1 MSSLFPLL
9 EKFYCDK
16 NAEVRAVL
24 EAHPEAAREKD
35 KSDYLPLDHLVQ
47 EYDPDEPTTG
57 PLLGALIEAAG
68 GIDAELDSEKQTS
81 RTILRGATREA
92 YRLIAETFGAF
103 LGRLKL
109 VDEKKHGSGTCL
121 VIFALDL
128 KTGRPVALKL
138 MEDRAQWVRE
148 QDMRKLDGGELLD
161 SQHVVQILDAEE
173 LEADA
178 GSMDPRLKGAT
189 EYRFLL
195 VMPQARRDL
204 SDALS
209 HDQLAGRD
217 KATVVQIAHQVAR
230 HLKYLNE
237 GCGRVHGDLKPRN
250 LVQMLV
256 ETASGQA
263 EVAWVLI
270 DLDASCDIGAPAGQK
285 VTSECGPNSRQALRH
300 RAECSLTAGA
310 LSAQAVHSFRRR
322 WRGSSWRTRRARSA
336 RLACDSWW
344 RRRRPSERR
353 PRRPKTWTRLHP

>member
-1 MSSLFPLL
+1 LHKALANEASGEVSL
-9 EKFYCDK
+9 
-16 NAEVRAVL
+16 AVL

-35 KSDYLPLDHLVQ
+35 GDGYLPLDWLVQ
-47 EYDPDEPTTG
+47 KSDPEEPATR
-57 PLLGALIEAAG
+57 PLLDALIEGAG
-68 GIDAELDSEKQTS
+68 GIDAELDSDKRTS
-81 RTILRGATREA
+81 RTILRGAHREA
-92 YRLIAETFGAF
+92 YRNIAETFGAF

-109 VDEKKHGSGTCL
+109 VDDKKHGSGTCL

-148 QDMRKLDGGELLD
+148 QDMRKLDGGKLLD
-161 SQHVVQILDAEE
+161 SQHVVQILDAAE

-263 EVAWVLI
+263 EVVWVLI
-270 DLDASCDIGAPAGQK
+270 DLDASCAIGTPAGQK
-285 VTSECGPNSRQALRH
+285 ITSECGPRCCQTLH
-300 RAECSLTAGA
+300 HCAEYTL
-310 LSAQAVHSFRRR
+310 
-322 WRGSSWRTRRARSA
+322 
-336 RLACDSWW
+336 
-344 RRRRPSERR
+344 
-353 PRRPKTWTRLHP
+353 

>member
-1 MSSLFPLL
+1 MRANEFKHTHTLAHSLG
-9 EKFYCDK
+9 
-16 NAEVRAVL
+16 
-24 EAHPEAAREKD
+24 EKD
-35 KSDYLPLDHLVQ
+35 RQGKLPLDCFVQ
-47 EYDPDEPTTG
+47 HRDPEEPTTG

-68 GIDAELDSEKQTS
+68 GIDAELDSDKRTS
-81 RTILRGATREA
+81 RTILRGAHDEA

-178 GSMDPRLKGAT
+178 GSMDLRLKGAT

-217 KATVVQIAHQVAR
+217 KATVVQIMHQVAR

-237 GCGRVHGDLKPRN
+237 DCGRVHGDLKPRN

-256 ETASGQA
+256 ETASGHA

-285 VTSECGPNSRQALRH
+285 VTSECGPNWRQALRH
-300 RAECSLTAGA
+300 RANALCKFCTAV
-310 LSAQAVHSFRRR
+310 LN
-322 WRGSSWRTRRARSA
+322 T
-336 RLACDSWW
+336 L
-344 RRRRPSERR
+344 
-353 PRRPKTWTRLHP
+353 

>member
-1 MSSLFPLL
+1 MSDLVRLL
-9 EKFYCDK
+9 KQGGCDK
-16 NAEVRAVL
+16 IAEVRAIL
-24 EAHPEAAREKD
+24 KEHPEAAREKGVGG
-35 KSDYLPLDHLVQ
+35 YLPLHLALQSKASDEVTRAVF
-47 EYDPDEPTTG
+47 EAYPEAAREKDGDGKLPLDLLVEHRDPEEPTTG
-57 PLLGALIEAAG
+57 PLLGALIEAGG

-217 KATVVQIAHQVAR
+217 KATVVQIMHQVAH

-237 GCGRVHGDLKPRN
+237 DCGRVHGDLKPRN

-256 ETASGQA
+256 ETASGQV

-285 VTSECGPNSRQALRH
+285 VTSECGPNWCQALRH
-300 RAECSLTAGA
+300 HAECSLSFAPLR
-310 LSAQAVHSFRRR
+310 LS
-322 WRGSSWRTRRARSA
+322 T
-336 RLACDSWW
+336 L
-344 RRRRPSERR
+344 
-353 PRRPKTWTRLHP
+353 